1 MVYIYRKKMQKKF
14 FIIDNDKLLNDLIQQ
29 QVLTIFEKHFNLK
42 FFKGDNIDILN
53 EFDEIDLVIL
63 NFTFIEDNY
72 KFLTYLENEKKSK
85 IIIIFND
92 GVNRSQLKKF
102 NNHSF
107 IVKPFKL
114 KQLIDIIKDFFI
126 SYETYQTNIKITHNL
141 IFRPETKIL
150 LNRNHSVTINLT
162 EKESRLLNFILEN
175 RENVL
180 KKDQILINVWGI
192 SERINTHTLETHI
205 YSLKKKLDTF
215 EYNHSFICSDNLGG
229 YYFNEYEN

>member
-1 MVYIYRKKMQKKF
+1 MQKKF
-14 FIIDNDKLLNDLIQQ
+14 IIIDNDKLLNDLVQQ
-29 QVLTIFEKHFNLK
+29 QLLTVFEKNFNIK
-42 FFKGDNIDILN
+42 FFKSDSINILN
-53 EFDEIDLVIL
+53 ELDKIDLIIVNFIFIKDSYKIL
-63 NFTFIEDNY
+63 TD
-72 KFLTYLENEKKSK
+72 LENEKRSK
-85 IIIIFND
+85 IIIIFDN

-102 NNHSF
+102 NNYNF
-107 IVKPFKL
+107 LVKPFKL

-126 SYETYQTNIKITHNL
+126 SYEARQTNIKITYNL

-150 LNRNHSVTINLT
+150 LNKNNSIIINLT

-205 YSLKKKLDTF
+205 YSLKKKLDIF

-229 YYFNEYEN
+229 YYFNELKT